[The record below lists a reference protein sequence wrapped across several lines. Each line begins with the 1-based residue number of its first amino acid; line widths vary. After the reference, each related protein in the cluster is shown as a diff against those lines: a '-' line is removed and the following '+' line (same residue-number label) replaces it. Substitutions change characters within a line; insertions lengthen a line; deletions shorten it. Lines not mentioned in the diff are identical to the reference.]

1 MTRNNFLLPSLILAV
16 AIVLTGAIATL
27 GFYKT
32 RALTNTISVTGS
44 AERMIVSDTAKWTV
58 QITHATDVSGL
69 QQSNE
74 AMQNDL
80 EAVKVFLD
88 RKNIPSE
95 WVTTQPVSVETMYD
109 YNRGGAPSGYTLRQ
123 NVIVE
128 GTDVNLIR
136 STAEAAGELI
146 AKGAVVSTLSLEYFY
161 SGLQQLKAE
170 ILADAMA
177 DARMRA
183 TQMVESAGGKLGN
196 LRSAS
201 MGVLQVTAKN
211 SVDISDY
218 GMYDTSVIEKKVTAV
233 VRSSFGLK

>member
-1 MTRNNFLLPSLILAV
+1 M

-44 AERMIVSDTAKWTV
+44 AERMIVSDTAKWTM

-69 QQSNE
+69 QLSNE

-95 WVTTQPVSVETMYD
+95 WVTTQPVSVETMSD

-128 GTDVNLIR
+128 GTDVNLVR

-177 DARMRA
+177 DARTRA
-183 TQMVESAGGKLGN
+183 TQMVESAGGKLGD
-196 LRSAS
+196 LRSAN

-211 SVDISDY
+211 SVDIADY

-233 VRSSFGLK
+233 VRTSFGLR